1 MPNNMEKGSLES
13 RKDFKETPGDQ
24 YIYWQRELGA
34 SDRQLRQFRKLG
46 TKIVDRFLGGASKH
60 DGGSEGGSRSGTFRL
75 NLFHSNVVTLQGM
88 LYVDLPQ
95 VVVKRRFD
103 DANDDTGRVAS
114 TIMQRLLT
122 NDIQENGK
130 EYECIL
136 KAVLQDRLLPGLGV
150 ARVRYEVETE
160 TDPLS
165 GEEVVSFENA
175 PIDYYHWRDVSWGWG
190 RTFTDI
196 PWIGF
201 RTWMK
206 KDAIRERFGDEA
218 ADGIQLKDESVVG
231 SNKQEEQTST
241 EENSPW
247 KKGEIWEIWDK
258 TTRKIVWMSP
268 GYDKVLETQDDTL
281 ELTGFYPC
289 SPFLVAN
296 QTTSLYVP
304 VSDFY
309 LAQDLYNEVDVLQTR
324 ISIITEAVKVVGL
337 YDKSSMDIKRM
348 FKEGTDNELIPVD
361 NWALFAEKGGI
372 SGQIDW
378 VPIEEISSTLLR
390 LRELRDEAIGLLQ
403 QVTGMS
409 DIMRGELGG
418 QYEGV
423 GQSQLKA
430 KFGSVRVQALQDD
443 LAKFASDLLQLK
455 AEVISRH
462 FEPETI
468 ARRANLEH
476 TFDMELVPAAI
487 ELIKNP
493 EQARLRVKVKP
504 ESVGMADYAQLKQ
517 ERTEYITAL
526 ASFFQATGPVI
537 EAEPG
542 VKPFFLEILKWGLA
556 GFKGSE
562 SIESVMDK
570 AIELSNQAAIA
581 NPEDLEE
588 NKEAEKERAK
598 SEGQMQLENL
608 KHQNA
613 MQLIQAKVQADAQTR
628 QNDLQA
634 DMQTKQ
640 NESQMSMQVA
650 QMEMQATL
658 AEIKAKAVADMQ
670 VEQSQSQMNAA
681 QQEAGVQS
689 EVKKEG
695 VTSALEI
702 GTLREETRL
711 NLVEAEALAKIA
723 KEEAEH
729 QAKMDIK
736 VAKAQPKPEKPDN
749 DD

>member
-1 MPNNMEKGSLES
+1 MATSAEKGSLES
-13 RKDFKETPGDQ
+13 RKDFADNPSDQ
-24 YIYWQRELGA
+24 YRFWSRELGA
-34 SDRQLRQFRKLG
+34 SDTQLRQFRKLG
-46 TKIVDRFLGGASKH
+46 TRIVHRYLGGSK
-60 DGGSEGGSRSGTFRL
+60 GTGEKSDSDEKRGVFRL
-75 NLFHSNVVTLQGM
+75 NLFHSNVITLQSM

-95 VVVKRRFD
+95 VVVSRRFD
-103 DANDDTGRVAS
+103 DPNDDVGRVTS
-114 TIMQRLLT
+114 DILERLLN

-130 EYECIL
+130 ELECVL

-160 TDPLS
+160 TDPNT
-165 GEEVVSFENA
+165 GEEFVTFEDV

-190 RTFTDI
+190 RSFSDL
-196 PWIGF
+196 PWVGF
-201 RTWMK
+201 RTWLK
-206 KDAIRERFGDEA
+206 KDAVRERFGDEA
-218 ADGIQLKDESVVG
+218 AEGVQLKDEAVVT
-231 SNKQEEQTST
+231 NKTEEASAPD
-241 EENSPW
+241 ENSPW
-247 KKGEIWEIWDK
+247 RKAEIWEIWDK
-258 TTRKIVWMSP
+258 ESRKIIWISP
-268 GYDKVLETQDDTL
+268 GYDKVLDTKGDTL
-281 ELTGFYPC
+281 GLTGFYPC

-337 YDKSSMDIKRM
+337 YDKSSMDISRM
-348 FKEGTDNELIPVD
+348 FKEGTDNDLIPVD

-372 SGQIDW
+372 AGQIDW
-378 VPIEEISSTLLR
+378 VPMGEITESLLR

-443 LAKFASDLLQLK
+443 LGKFASDLLQLK

-462 FEPETI
+462 FDPQTI
-468 ARRANLEH
+468 AQRANLDN
-476 TFDMELVPAAI
+476 TFDEELIPAAI
-487 ELIKNP
+487 QLLKNP

-504 ESVGMADYAQLKQ
+504 ESVGMVDYAQLKQ
-517 ERTEYITAL
+517 ERTEYIGAI
-526 ASFFQATGPVI
+526 AAFFQSVGPVMV
-537 EAEPG
+537 EEPG
-542 VKPFFLEILKWGLA
+542 TKPFFLEILKWGLA
-556 GFKGSE
+556 GFKGSN

-570 AIELSNQAAIA
+570 AIEMSNQAAIL
-581 NPEDLEE
+581 NSGDEKD
-588 NKEAEKERAK
+588 NKDAEKERVK
-598 SEGQMQLENL
+598 SEAQMQLENL

-613 MQLIQAKVQADAQTR
+613 LQLIQAKMQADAQTR
-628 QNDLQA
+628 QTDLQA

-640 NESQMSMQVA
+640 NESKMSMQVS

-695 VTSALEI
+695 VTTALGIESM
-702 GTLREETRL
+702 REQARI
-711 NLVEAEALAKIA
+711 NIMEAEHEAQLA

-736 VAKAQPKPEKPDN
+736 VAKAQPKPEKPASD
-749 DD
+749 

>member
-1 MPNNMEKGSLES
+1 M
-13 RKDFKETPGDQ
+13 KDE
-24 YIYWQRELGA
+24 A
-34 SDRQLRQFRKLG
+34 
-46 TKIVDRFLGGASKH
+46 
-60 DGGSEGGSRSGTFRL
+60 
-75 NLFHSNVVTLQGM
+75 VVTN
-88 LYVDLPQ
+88 
-95 VVVKRRFD
+95 K
-103 DANDDTGRVAS
+103 TEEAS
-114 TIMQRLLT
+114 
-122 NDIQENGK
+122 
-130 EYECIL
+130 
-136 KAVLQDRLLPGLGV
+136 
-150 ARVRYEVETE
+150 
-160 TDPLS
+160 
-165 GEEVVSFENA
+165 A
-175 PIDYYHWRDVSWGWG
+175 PD
-190 RTFTDI
+190 
-196 PWIGF
+196 
-201 RTWMK
+201 
-206 KDAIRERFGDEA
+206 
-218 ADGIQLKDESVVG
+218 
-231 SNKQEEQTST
+231 
-241 EENSPW
+241 ENSPW
-247 KKGEIWEIWDK
+247 RKAEIWEIWDK
-258 TTRKIVWMSP
+258 ESRKIIWISP
-268 GYDKVLETQDDTL
+268 GYDKVLDTKGDTL
-281 ELTGFYPC
+281 GLTGFYPC

-337 YDKSSMDIKRM
+337 YDKSSMDISRM
-348 FKEGTDNELIPVD
+348 FKEGTDNDLIPVD

-372 SGQIDW
+372 AGQIDW
-378 VPIEEISSTLLR
+378 VPMGEITESLLR

-443 LAKFASDLLQLK
+443 LGKFASDLLQLK

-462 FEPETI
+462 FDPQTI
-468 ARRANLEH
+468 AQRANLDN
-476 TFDMELVPAAI
+476 TFDEELIPAAI
-487 ELIKNP
+487 QLLKNP

-504 ESVGMADYAQLKQ
+504 ESVGMVDYAQLKQ
-517 ERTEYITAL
+517 ERTEYIGAI
-526 ASFFQATGPVI
+526 AAFFQSVGPVMV
-537 EAEPG
+537 EEPG
-542 VKPFFLEILKWGLA
+542 TKPFFLEILKWGLA
-556 GFKGSE
+556 GFKGSN

-570 AIELSNQAAIA
+570 AIEMSNQAAIL
-581 NPEDLEE
+581 NSGDEKD
-588 NKEAEKERAK
+588 NKDAEKERVK
-598 SEGQMQLENL
+598 SEAQMQLENL

-613 MQLIQAKVQADAQTR
+613 LQLIQAKMQADAQTR
-628 QNDLQA
+628 QTDLQA

-640 NESQMSMQVA
+640 NESKMSMQVS

-695 VTSALEI
+695 VTTALGIESM
-702 GTLREETRL
+702 REQARI
-711 NLVEAEALAKIA
+711 NIMEAEHEAQLA

-736 VAKAQPKPEKPDN
+736 VAKAQPKPEKPASD
-749 DD
+749 